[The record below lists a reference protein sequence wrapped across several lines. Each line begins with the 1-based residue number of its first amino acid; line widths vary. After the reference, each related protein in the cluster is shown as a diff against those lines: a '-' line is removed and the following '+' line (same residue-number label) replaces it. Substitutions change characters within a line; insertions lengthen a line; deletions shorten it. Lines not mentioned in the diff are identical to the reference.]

1 MAKFP
6 EEVNFTPASAD
17 ASATYPVQCG
27 SLRKGGMVVLK
38 VLTNTESVN
47 YNRIYYVVCAVQWR
61 SYTWADLKA

>member
-38 VLTNTESVN
+38 VLYYKLMMCRACSV
-47 YNRIYYVVCAVQWR
+47 YLCLSSMCVGLH
-61 SYTWADLKA
+61 STP

>member
-38 VLTNTESVN
+38 VYKMMMCKACSV
-47 YNRIYYVVCAVQWR
+47 CVQ
-61 SYTWADLKA
+61 SSV

>member
-6 EEVNFTPASAD
+6 EEVNFTTASAD

-38 VLTNTESVN
+38 VLANM
-47 YNRIYYVVCAVQWR
+47 
-61 SYTWADLKA
+61 